1 MVITHKAASQLAE
14 SHDSNV
20 DNNLIDGGHLEVLD
34 QLDGAIDLDTDTES
48 SSESESESQ
57 IEPTTIRT
65 TNSIAYNKRT
75 NERKRKIGVSN
86 KSIVI
91 QSPYQLSSAHRLSK
105 IKPKYVKMG
114 LFGGS
119 PHVDTEPI
127 QQPESTTEQ
136 DSDST
141 QNSVDANTSQSPN
154 ENEIHGGGQNADAVS
169 TSDASSDYL
178 IGNADA
184 AAADEFVT
192 REAEQKSHLLKVGPT
207 PSESEAANILTSIKS
222 GDLLRVNDGRW
233 KIFFVS
239 MMICMEC
246 L

>member
-1 MVITHKAASQLAE
+1 MVIAHKASSQLLE
-14 SHDSNV
+14 GHDSNV
-20 DNNLIDGGHLEVLD
+20 DNNLVDGGHLEVLD

-48 SSESESESQ
+48 TSESESESESK
-57 IEPTTIRT
+57 IGTTTMRRAD
-65 TNSIAYNKRT
+65 SIARYKPRT
-75 NERKRKIGVSN
+75 ERKRKLGVSN

-91 QSPYQLSSAHRLSK
+91 QSSHQLSNAYRLSK

-119 PHVDTEPI
+119 PHIDTDPT
-127 QQPESTTEQ
+127 QQPESTTEH

-141 QNSVDANTSQSPN
+141 QNSVDANHTQSPN
-154 ENEIHGGGQNADAVS
+154 ENEIHSGAQNAEAAS

-184 AAADEFVT
+184 AATDKFIT
-192 REAEQKSHLLKVGPT
+192 REAEQKTQLLKSGPT

-222 GDLLRVNDGRW
+222 GDLLRVNDGMC
-233 KIFFVS
+233 KPLAQINTN
-239 MMICMEC
+239 
-246 L
+246 LL